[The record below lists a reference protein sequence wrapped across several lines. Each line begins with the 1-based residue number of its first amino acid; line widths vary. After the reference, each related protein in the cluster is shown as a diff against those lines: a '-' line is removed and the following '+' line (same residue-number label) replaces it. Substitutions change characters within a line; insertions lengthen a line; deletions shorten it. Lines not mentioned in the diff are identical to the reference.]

1 MTYQLLFLIRVMY
14 SWAFTTLF
22 SIPPCVSEIFHSKKE
37 FSSQNGFFMF
47 NKSWGKSQPL
57 VFLNLRGGALLQAS
71 GHVTESKLVLL
82 TT

>member
-1 MTYQLLFLIRVMY
+1 M
-14 SWAFTTLF
+14 
-22 SIPPCVSEIFHSKKE
+22 SEIFHSKKE

-47 NKSWGKSQPL
+47 NKRWGKSQPL
-57 VFLNLRGGALLQAS
+57 VFLKLRGGALLQAS